1 MNSTTTYITT
11 SIPYVNAA
19 PHVGFALELVQAD
32 AYARHSR
39 LLGKDVRF
47 QCGTDD
53 NSLKNVRAAEA
64 AGRPVADFVGEN
76 ADRFEK
82 LGKSLGISNDAFVRT
97 STDPRHIACVHSL
110 WNACAKNGDL
120 YRKSYEGFYC
130 VGCEQF
136 YELPDLDDGRCP
148 EHRIPL
154 EIVKEENWFF
164 RLSRYGDR
172 LRHLIEAEE
181 LEVVPIHRRNE
192 ILALLRR
199 GLEDISVSRSAERAR
214 GWGVPVPGSDEV
226 IYVWFDALAN
236 YLTGLGY
243 GSDEALFRRY
253 WAHEGERAHYVGK
266 GISKFHA
273 IYWPAILLSAGV
285 PLPSSIFVHGYLTLG
300 GRKIG
305 KSAGNGVDP
314 HGLVQYYKTPDALRY
329 YLLRHIRSAE
339 DGDFSEERL
348 EAAWSG
354 ELGGQLGNLLN
365 RVLTVLASSFS
376 GVTPA
381 VPDSALVRE
390 AARLPEKILD
400 AFDNY
405 ELHVGLTEIFSYL
418 GSANR
423 EFTRKAP
430 WSDAKALLGELDE
443 TERRLISDRLG
454 AALAEQVYGLAIVAR
469 CLLPFLPESA
479 SRLHTKLGIS
489 CPARYDVPLAVSG
502 VETSSGEIL
511 FPRQKVV
518 RTRS

>member
-1 MNSTTTYITT
+1 MNATTIYITT

-32 AYARHSR
+32 AYARHCR

-47 QCGTDD
+47 QCGTDE

-64 AGRPVADFVGEN
+64 VGRPVADFVGEN
-76 ADRFEK
+76 ADRFEE
-82 LGKSLGISNDAFVRT
+82 LGRCLHIANDAFIHT
-97 STDPRHIACVHSL
+97 STDPRHAACVHSL
-110 WNACAKNGDL
+110 WNACAENGDL

-136 YELPDLDDGRCP
+136 YELTDLDDGRCP
-148 EHRIPL
+148 EHSIPL

-164 RLSRYGDR
+164 RLSKYRDR
-172 LRHLIEAEE
+172 ILYLIETEE
-181 LEVVPIHRRNE
+181 IRVVPKHRRNE

-199 GLEDISVSRSAERAR
+199 GLDDISVSRSAERAR

-243 GSDEALFRRY
+243 GSDETLFRRY
-253 WAHEGERAHYVGK
+253 WASQGEQTHVVGK

-285 PLPSSIFVHGYLTLG
+285 PLPSSIIVHGYLTAD

-305 KSAGNGVDP
+305 KSAGNGIDP
-314 HGLVQYYKTPDALRY
+314 NSLVETYRTPDALRY
-329 YLLRHIRSAE
+329 YLLRHIRSAD

-354 ELGGQLGNLLN
+354 ELGGQLGNLVN
-365 RVLTVLASSFS
+365 RVLTLMASSFS

-381 VPDSALVRE
+381 VSDTALVRE
-390 AARLPEKILD
+390 AAGLFRKVRE

-405 ELHVGLTEIFSYL
+405 ELHLGLAEIFSYL

-423 EFTRKAP
+423 EFTRKEP
-430 WSDAKALLGELDE
+430 WADAKALTKGLDK
-443 TERRLISDRLG
+443 TEQQIVSDRLG
-454 AALAEQVYGLAIVAR
+454 LALAEQVYGIAVVAR
-469 CLLPFLPESA
+469 CLLPFLPETA
-479 SRLHTKLGIS
+479 SRIHIKLGI
-489 CPARYDVPLAVSG
+489 PLPHYYDTPLVVSG
-502 VETSSGEIL
+502 ATTVSGDVL
-511 FPRQKVV
+511 FPRQ
-518 RTRS
+518 TTL